1 MNQYWLGEKL
11 WKVLKFP
18 LDNDDKYSI
27 IKVNHL
33 FTFLGVDMKVTQ
45 NVQAQFNTLYV
56 GYNRLE
62 FTDQNGNEIK
72 IMVSEDNILDIAK
85 KFEYNKRTILEDRAE
100 EAKETEAAE

>member
-1 MNQYWLGEKL
+1 
-11 WKVLKFP
+11 
-18 LDNDDKYSI
+18 
-27 IKVNHL
+27 
-33 FTFLGVDMKVTQ
+33 MKVTQ
-45 NVQAQFNTLYV
+45 HIEAQFHNLYI

>member
-18 LDNDDKYSI
+18 LDNDDNYSI

-45 NVQAQFNTLYV
+45 HIEAQFHNLYI

-62 FTDQNGNEIK
+62 FTDANGNEVRID
-72 IMVSEDNILDIAK
+72 VSEDNILEIAK
-85 KFEYNKRTILEDRAE
+85 KFRYQEKSILDERAE
-100 EAKETEAAE
+100 KAKDAEVAE

>member
-1 MNQYWLGEKL
+1 MSQYWLGEKL

-18 LDNDDKYSI
+18 LDNDDNYSI

-45 NVQAQFNTLYV
+45 HIEAQFHNLYI

-62 FTDQNGNEIK
+62 FTDQNGNEVRIN
-72 IMVSEDNILDIAK
+72 VSEDNILEIAK
-85 KFEYNKRTILEDRAE
+85 KFRYQEKSILEERAE
-100 EAKETEAAE
+100 QAKDAETAE

>member
-18 LDNDDKYSI
+18 LDNDDNYSI

-45 NVQAQFNTLYV
+45 NIQAQFHTLYV

-62 FTDQNGNEIK
+62 FTDQLGNEIR
-72 IMVSEDNILDIAK
+72 IEVSEENILEIAK
-85 KFEYNKRTILEDRAE
+85 KFRYQEKSILDERAE
-100 EAKETEAAE
+100 QAKEIAE

>member
-1 MNQYWLGEKL
+1 MSQYWLGEKL

-18 LDNDDKYSI
+18 LDNDDNYSI

-45 NVQAQFNTLYV
+45 NIEAQFHTLYV

-62 FTDQNGNEIK
+62 FTDQNGNEIR
-72 IMVSEDNILDIAK
+72 INVSEDNILEIAK
-85 KFEYNKRTILEDRAE
+85 KFRYQEKSILEERAE
-100 EAKETEAAE
+100 QAKETAE